1 MGLYPRPRRYVVWL
15 SAFRCRAKLGHGGLV
30 PGIRPLWVLVLL
42 FIISIPGSSSSS
54 SIYPSWFLS
63 YPLCPGL
70 VVVWLPGSPLQ
81 ACIPCSSGPGSSG
94 QALAHQALA
103 HHALPHH
110 ALPHQALA
118 HPGPPWC
125 LVSAPIITILQHTGT
140 NPTSANRESK
150 HTQCCLKTKNDKP
163 APCRSLLILPAQAPA
178 AL

>member
-1 MGLYPRPRRYVVWL
+1 MALCFPLPGQTWAWGSRTWNPPSVGPGVALHHQHPWL
-15 SAFRCRAKLGHGGLV
+15 IIIIINLSILVFVLPAVSWAGGGLASRFSLASMH
-30 PGIRPLWVLVLL
+30 PLLIRP
-42 FIISIPGSSSSS
+42 
-54 SIYPSWFLS
+54 
-63 YPLCPGL
+63 
-70 VVVWLPGSPLQ
+70 WL
-81 ACIPCSSGPGSSG
+81 IRSGPGSSG

-103 HHALPHH
+103 
-110 ALPHQALA
+110 HQALA